1 MQVEDQYNYGRMLD
15 IRGCQIK
22 LDESSMNLRCHKP
35 PFEIN
40 DCDNQHYESDPQT
53 NNVNTSTTQAK
64 EQKQKIGKEET
75 AAIIN
80 GYVVMID
87 LKIRIT
93 AGSCHIWKVF
103 NMNCSQ
109 FANLMY
115 HSFRRA
121 LVVSVWSH
129 C

>member
-1 MQVEDQYNYGRMLD
+1 
-15 IRGCQIK
+15 
-22 LDESSMNLRCHKP
+22 MNLRCHKP

-93 AGSCHIWKVF
+93 AGSCHICKFDVPQFSKGTSGKCMESLLKVF
-103 NMNCSQ
+103 KS
-109 FANLMY
+109 
-115 HSFRRA
+115 
-121 LVVSVWSH
+121 LVDFNRS
-129 C
+129 